1 MPNPQAIK
9 DIIKTELK
17 NDKSKS
23 VKEMCQKCGLNKN
36 ILSTMAAGSMPKL
49 ENISKIADYLGVS
62 VDYLL
67 GRNKKILTVDS
78 EDSELEPIA
87 VKATK
92 SDWKRILSRLSEENL
107 NRLQEYAELL
117 LLKQAQDGQEE

>member
-1 MPNPQAIK
+1 MKNPQAIK

-67 GRNKKILTVDS
+67 GRKYKNSAPDEIRSAIISKVYSMPDEQCKKLLDF
-78 EDSELEPIA
+78 LE
-87 VKATK
+87 
-92 SDWKRILSRLSEENL
+92 SLFRE
-107 NRLQEYAELL
+107 
-117 LLKQAQDGQEE
+117 